1 MKHEHRTTSKAT
13 ACPDL
18 LDLAG
23 WCDGTLPKEQLES
36 MEAHLAA
43 CDHCLE
49 LTLDMH
55 RSAAEPL
62 QEAPLQVIARA
73 GKITVPV
80 RDSRRKRLWLGA
92 LAAAWV
98 GFAVLGFQLGREQA
112 EQRSAAALPDQVFWE
127 ELSPWTAP

>member
-1 MKHEHRTTSKAT
+1 MKHEHRTTSQAT

-23 WCDGTLPKEQLES
+23 WCDSTLPKEQLEA

-49 LTLDMH
+49 LTLDIH

-73 GKITVPV
+73 GKITVPAV
-80 RDSRRKRLWLGA
+80 DSGRKRLWLGA
-92 LAAAWV
+92 LAAAWI

-112 EQRSAAALPDQVFWE
+112 EQWSAATLPDQVFWE